1 MKELMIINDT
11 KVLSTIWKQ
20 ELSRTRDE
28 RTLRVLIRSHAAVI
42 GDSFNYDWTY
52 KEFYDKVLST
62 FEECLCY
69 SK

>member
-28 RTLRVLIRSHAAVI
+28 RTLRVLIRSHATVSV
-42 GDSFNYDWTY
+42 DSLNYDWTY
-52 KEFYDKVLST
+52 KDFYSKVLNT
-62 FEECLCY
+62 FEECI
-69 SK
+69 

>member
-28 RTLRVLIRSHAAVI
+28 RALRVLIRAHATVSV
-42 GDSFNYDWTY
+42 DSLNYDWTY
-52 KEFYDKVLST
+52 KEFYDKVLNT
-62 FEECLCY
+62 FEECI
-69 SK
+69 

>member
-28 RTLRVLIRSHAAVI
+28 RTLRVLIRAHATVSV
-42 GDSFNYDWTY
+42 DSLNCNWTY
-52 KEFYDKVLST
+52 KEFYDKVLNT
-62 FEECLCY
+62 FEECI
-69 SK
+69 